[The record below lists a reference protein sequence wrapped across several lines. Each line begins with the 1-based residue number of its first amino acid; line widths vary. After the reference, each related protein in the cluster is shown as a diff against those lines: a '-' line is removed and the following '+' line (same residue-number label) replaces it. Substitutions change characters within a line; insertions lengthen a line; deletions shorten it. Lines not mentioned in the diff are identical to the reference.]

1 MNKRILQIFLGLIV
15 AFSLFLNGIYS
26 TEEAA
31 QIDLS
36 DLNNMHT
43 EISVEK
49 PSLIVDAYYV
59 PVQQVVRA
67 CQQRPSVSIRLMQKI
82 ILLVCIL
89 SLLYLILI
97 VDISRVREIITAATT
112 FSHRTLL
119 SYLHRVDGKRAGFP
133 YCINR

>member
-36 DLNNMHT
+36 DLNNMHA

-49 PSLIVDAYYV
+49 PSLIVDA
-59 PVQQVVRA
+59 
-67 CQQRPSVSIRLMQKI
+67 
-82 ILLVCIL
+82 
-89 SLLYLILI
+89 
-97 VDISRVREIITAATT
+97 
-112 FSHRTLL
+112 
-119 SYLHRVDGKRAGFP
+119 
-133 YCINR
+133 